1 MLISKFYFSPFLGEK
16 KLIKPPHLAQNL
28 KKSTSKHI
36 KHEASTHFHQTN
48 TSSKYQPGHNTQ
60 THEPT
65 AWLAQAQQHKLPSAE
80 WGDDWSDSE
89 FPDNNVKTE
98 AKHAAGLNNS
108 VTASSCDWSDDDD
121 IDFPA
126 GGRSN
131 MNLTPKTIKNK
142 AELGGKASGG
152 FEEWSDND
160 DMDDFVPASPSP
172 GKRETTQAVSASHT
186 DHTTTSRDRRTPST
200 SSYAEPA
207 PLAETPTSA
216 ANDEM
221 NWSDDDFEAGLGQH
235 SSQSISNTKHQNLQN
250 LSSTKPAS
258 SQSVKRPRDETSNQ
272 NAHVQQVPSSIN
284 QGANALHVRR
294 SINQTATAQQGQKSI
309 HSFFQKR
316 NLGSSAQSASQTAS
330 RHTVRA
336 AANSSIVDLISSD
349 EEDFNIPVSKPKTKS
364 VTQND
369 SSSASTVDTEST
381 TGLATKPST
390 GECADFHRSEF
401 HYLGDVMA
409 GRIPESRRLIVKV
422 R

>member
-1 MLISKFYFSPFLGEK
+1 
-16 KLIKPPHLAQNL
+16 
-28 KKSTSKHI
+28 
-36 KHEASTHFHQTN
+36 
-48 TSSKYQPGHNTQ
+48 
-60 THEPT
+60 
-65 AWLAQAQQHKLPSAE
+65 
-80 WGDDWSDSE
+80 
-89 FPDNNVKTE
+89 
-98 AKHAAGLNNS
+98 
-108 VTASSCDWSDDDD
+108 
-121 IDFPA
+121 
-126 GGRSN
+126 
-131 MNLTPKTIKNK
+131 MNLTPKPVKNK

-172 GKRETTQAVSASHT
+172 VKRETTQAVSTSHT

-235 SSQSISNTKHQNLQN
+235 SSLSISNTKHQRLQK

-272 NAHVQQVPSSIN
+272 NAHVPQVPSSIN
-284 QGANALHVRR
+284 QGANALQGQR

-309 HSFFQKR
+309 DSFFQKR
-316 NLGSSAQSASQTAS
+316 NLGSSAESASLNTCDNQTAS

-349 EEDFNIPVSKPKTKS
+349 EEDFNIPDSKPNTKS

-369 SSSASTVDTEST
+369 SSSASTVDTGSTTGLATTGLAT
-381 TGLATKPST
+381 TGLATKPSS

-409 GRIPESRRLIVKV
+409 GKVPQSGCLIVKV